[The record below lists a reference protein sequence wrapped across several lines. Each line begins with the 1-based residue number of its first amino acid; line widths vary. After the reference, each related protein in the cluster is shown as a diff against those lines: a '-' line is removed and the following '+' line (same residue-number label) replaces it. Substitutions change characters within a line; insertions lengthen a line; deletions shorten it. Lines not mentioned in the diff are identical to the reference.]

1 MSKHKAITFG
11 SPAKFSDPIYDLIR
25 SGARQSIQ
33 SAIGVGD
40 CPRTGKL
47 PIPGVTAPASCPYYP
62 FFPDFPAWIQWRT
75 GYPEAYSLP
84 VRRGVFD

>member
-11 SPAKFSDPIYDLIR
+11 SPAKFSDPIHGLIR

-47 PIPGVTAPASCPYYP
+47 PIPGVTAPNCPYYP
-62 FFPDFPAWIQWRT
+62 FFPDFPALIQWKT
-75 GYPEAYSLP
+75 ESPEAYSLP
-84 VRRGVFD
+84 VHRGVFD